1 MNLIKTYIN
10 LVKSGMFPDQIGLFM
25 ITFIALVIDTKVAS
39 IIVLFIL
46 ISNYGIDAKKYVALN
61 VLGVKAKN
69 IIKLNYLLYF
79 IPILLSYIL
88 VQALKG
94 YDYNVLIS
102 DMLITLIFI
111 NVVIPTITQKEMQ
124 EPSCL
129 KIMFL
134 VLMILVVM
142 TFEFF
147 LSSNSLI
154 AIIIEVILFV
164 LSLAM
169 SMKTSFDKCLG
180 IKQCNN

>member
-1 MNLIKTYIN
+1 MNLFKTYIN

-94 YDYNVLIS
+94 YD
-102 DMLITLIFI
+102 
-111 NVVIPTITQKEMQ
+111 
-124 EPSCL
+124 
-129 KIMFL
+129 
-134 VLMILVVM
+134 
-142 TFEFF
+142 
-147 LSSNSLI
+147 
-154 AIIIEVILFV
+154 
-164 LSLAM
+164 
-169 SMKTSFDKCLG
+169 
-180 IKQCNN
+180 